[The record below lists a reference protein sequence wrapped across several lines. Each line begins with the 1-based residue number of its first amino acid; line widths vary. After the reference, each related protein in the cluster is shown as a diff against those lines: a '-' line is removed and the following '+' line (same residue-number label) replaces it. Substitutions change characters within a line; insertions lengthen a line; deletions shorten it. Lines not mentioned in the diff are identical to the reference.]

1 MTVFLDYV
9 LPCLGIAALVGV
21 IAFFAASETAF
32 LSITRVML
40 HQMLKKENGKKGAA
54 RKIADLKKDTNKLL
68 SLILIGINFVTALTS
83 GLAASLAIKI
93 AGDAGSAY
101 ATFIIAFILIIFGEI
116 MPKTVA
122 AVYPVQTA
130 SRFAGLLTLLQ
141 KIFFPVV
148 WVFSKITACITKF
161 FSIFIKENKELIT
174 EEELKSLIAVGENE
188 GTLETNEK
196 RMLYKIFEFTDLT
209 VHDIMRHKSQV
220 KFVPEDADFNQIAD
234 LFSITG
240 YSRLPVCRD
249 SFENVLGVLYYKRV
263 LLAGKMK
270 DGREH
275 TRLAVRCMRP
285 ALFIPE
291 TITATQLLQK
301 FRKENVNFAVAVD
314 ENGSNIGIVTMD
326 DIMRAVFGHSVHG
339 EQAEIPPESRI
350 LPVKAKEYLVP
361 GDMRIDDVN
370 ELLQLEL
377 VSDECDTL
385 GGWLME
391 QFGALPESGE
401 MIKRS
406 NVLYKIEDQSK
417 RRIVTVRI
425 TLP

>member
-161 FSIFIKENKELIT
+161 FSFFIKENKELIT

-270 DGREH
+270 DGREN

-350 LPVKAKEYLVP
+350 FPVKAKEYLVP

>member
-161 FSIFIKENKELIT
+161 FSFFIKENKELIT

-270 DGREH
+270 DGREN

>member
-1 MTVFLDYV
+1 MQ
-9 LPCLGIAALVGV
+9 A
-21 IAFFAASETAF
+21 
-32 LSITRVML
+32 
-40 HQMLKKENGKKGAA
+40 
-54 RKIADLKKDTNKLL
+54 
-68 SLILIGINFVTALTS
+68 
-83 GLAASLAIKI
+83 
-93 AGDAGSAY
+93 
-101 ATFIIAFILIIFGEI
+101 
-116 MPKTVA
+116 
-122 AVYPVQTA
+122 
-130 SRFAGLLTLLQ
+130 
-141 KIFFPVV
+141 
-148 WVFSKITACITKF
+148 
-161 FSIFIKENKELIT
+161 
-174 EEELKSLIAVGENE
+174 
-188 GTLETNEK
+188 
-196 RMLYKIFEFTDLT
+196 
-209 VHDIMRHKSQV
+209 
-220 KFVPEDADFNQIAD
+220 
-234 LFSITG
+234 
-240 YSRLPVCRD
+240 
-249 SFENVLGVLYYKRV
+249 
-263 LLAGKMK
+263 
-270 DGREH
+270 
-275 TRLAVRCMRP
+275 
-285 ALFIPE
+285 
-291 TITATQLLQK
+291 TATQLLQK

>member
-270 DGREH
+270 DGREN

>member
-122 AVYPVQTA
+122 AVYPVQAA

-141 KIFFPVV
+141 KLFFPVV
-148 WVFSKITACITKF
+148 WVFSKITACITKI

-270 DGREH
+270 DGREN

>member
-161 FSIFIKENKELIT
+161 FSIFIKENKE
-174 EEELKSLIAVGENE
+174 VN
-188 GTLETNEK
+188 
-196 RMLYKIFEFTDLT
+196 Y
-209 VHDIMRHKSQV
+209 
-220 KFVPEDADFNQIAD
+220 
-234 LFSITG
+234 
-240 YSRLPVCRD
+240 D
-249 SFENVLGVLYYKRV
+249 SG
-263 LLAGKMK
+263 
-270 DGREH
+270 
-275 TRLAVRCMRP
+275 
-285 ALFIPE
+285 
-291 TITATQLLQK
+291 
-301 FRKENVNFAVAVD
+301 
-314 ENGSNIGIVTMD
+314 
-326 DIMRAVFGHSVHG
+326 
-339 EQAEIPPESRI
+339 
-350 LPVKAKEYLVP
+350 
-361 GDMRIDDVN
+361 
-370 ELLQLEL
+370 
-377 VSDECDTL
+377 
-385 GGWLME
+385 
-391 QFGALPESGE
+391 
-401 MIKRS
+401 
-406 NVLYKIEDQSK
+406 
-417 RRIVTVRI
+417 
-425 TLP
+425 

>member
-196 RMLYKIFEFTDLT
+196 RMRYKIFEFTDLT

-270 DGREH
+270 DGREN